1 MIALTNEPRGLVDK
15 FVEQTKAKHPIV
27 IEGTDSANAY
37 EIKGFP
43 TTYLIDP
50 DGKVSMVGMPNE
62 GAIEELLKRALQ
74 PPTLVGKAAATQK
87 LFDARK
93 YGDARAQLAK
103 LAETG
108 TDEEKASAGEAVK
121 WIDEMAKRRLASAAE
136 ESSTDPGS
144 AAVSLRQTAEQWK
157 GTPYADEAAKA
168 LKDLLA
174 DPAKKKEVDAAEA
187 LAKLEAKIADMKPKK
202 ALPFVKGFVGSWK
215 GTKAG
220 EKAEKLLSDLER
232 KAD

>member
-1 MIALTNEPRGLVDK
+1 MDK

-27 IEGTDSANAY
+27 IEGTDSAATY

-62 GAIEELLKRALQ
+62 AAIEELLKKALK
-74 PPTLVGKAAATQK
+74 PPALVGKAAATQK
-87 LFDARK
+87 LFEARR

-108 TDEEKASAGEAVK
+108 TDEEKASATEAIS
-121 WIDEMAKRRLASAAE
+121 WIDEMARRRLASAAE
-136 ESSTDPGS
+136 ESAADPGS
-144 AAVSLRQTAEQWK
+144 AAVSLKQTAEQWK
-157 GTPYADEAAKA
+157 GTPFADDAGRA

-187 LAKLEAKIADMKPKK
+187 LVKLEAKIADMKPKK
-202 ALPFVKGFVGSWK
+202 ALPFVKGFTNSWK

-220 EKAEKLLSDLER
+220 EKAEKLLTDLER

>member
-1 MIALTNEPRGLVDK
+1 MDK

-27 IEGTDSANAY
+27 IESSDSAATY

-43 TTYLIDP
+43 TMYVLDP
-50 DGKVSMVGMPNE
+50 DGKVAAQGMPNE
-62 GAIEELLKRALQ
+62 GMLEELLKKALK
-74 PPTLVGKAAATQK
+74 PPALIGKAAATQK
-87 LFDARK
+87 LFDGRK

-108 TDEEKASAGEAVK
+108 TDEEKASAAEAVQ

-136 ESSTDPGS
+136 ESAADPGS
-144 AAVSLRQTAEQWK
+144 AAVSLKQTAEQWK
-157 GTPYADEAAKA
+157 GTPFADDASKA

-187 LAKLEAKIADMKPKK
+187 LVKLEAKIADMKPKK
-202 ALPFVKGFVGSWK
+202 ALPFVKGFATSWK

-220 EKAEKLLSDLER
+220 EKAEKLLADLER
-232 KAD
+232 KTD